1 MDVSAVTRDEVIYVQ
16 AKSSNRETRT
26 IPTSVNEKRVKR
38 KIFIFLLV
46 NIYYYLIKHLAKKN
60 IYYHMSS
67 QATN

>member
-46 NIYYYLIKHLAKKN
+46 NIYYYLIKH
-60 IYYHMSS
+60 
-67 QATN
+67 